1 MSITCEYLASKNL
14 QKFRLILLISTL
26 ILSIIISLI
35 VSYQYE
41 GIGVTIVISL
51 FSYILYT
58 IIMNFYYHNKL
69 KLDIKN
75 FGKKCLKFTYLILF

>member
-1 MSITCEYLASKNL
+1 MSITICEYLASKNL

-58 IIMNFYYHNKL
+58 IIMNFIITIN
-69 KLDIKN
+69 
-75 FGKKCLKFTYLILF
+75 

>member
-1 MSITCEYLASKNL
+1 MSITVSILQAKNL

-58 IIMNFYYHNKL
+58 IIMNFIITIN
-69 KLDIKN
+69 
-75 FGKKCLKFTYLILF
+75 